1 MYFVT
6 LDLRIKIIHVFFLC
20 CTFFFFVVVVVVVV
34 VVAVA
39 VAYNSCGDSI
49 CQILITIFKSVV

>member
-1 MYFVT
+1 M
-6 LDLRIKIIHVFFLC
+6 
-20 CTFFFFVVVVVVVV
+20 FFFFVARFFPFVVVVVVVVV